1 MADMFD
7 TSNVGIGKGREGGYA
22 IVAPKG
28 TDPAKFE
35 DMTKTLAELLAEVT
49 GAESLGYVSEDG
61 VTISTEVDSE
71 DKKDWGGDVIAS
83 PISSFSESVSATFQE
98 TRDAVLKAVF
108 GDENVTTNGATTV
121 VRHNKNFNGSHL
133 YVFDCVVSDTKVVRT
148 IVPYGVITERD
159 DLTYNNSDLVGYTPT
174 IKCIAYA
181 GYDGDG
187 MRQFVYDSSKAA

>member
-28 TDPAKFE
+28 TDPTKFE

-49 GAESLGYVSEDG
+49 DAESLGYVSEDG

-98 TRDAVLKAVF
+98 TRDAVLRAIF

-121 VRHNKNFNGSHL
+121 VRHNKNFNGAHL

-148 IVPYGVITERD
+148 VVPYGVITERD

-187 MRQFVYDSSKAA
+187 MRQFVYDSSKAV

>member
-1 MADMFD
+1 MADMLD

-28 TDPAKFE
+28 TDPTLFE
-35 DMTKTLAELLAEVT
+35 DMTKTLKELLETVKD
-49 GAESLGYVSEDG
+49 AESLGYVSEDG
-61 VTISTEVDSE
+61 VTISAEVDSE

-83 PISSFSESVSATFQE
+83 PISSFAETASMTFQE
-98 TRDAVLKAVF
+98 TRDAVLKVVF

-121 VRHNKNFNGSHL
+121 VRHNKNFNGSHVF
-133 YVFDCVVSDTKVVRT
+133 VFDCVVSDTKVVRT
-148 IVPYGVITERD
+148 IIPYGVITERD
-159 DLTYNNSDLVGYTPT
+159 DITYNSSDLVGYTPT

-187 MRQFVYDSSKAA
+187 ARQLVYDTSKVA

>member
-28 TDPAKFE
+28 TDPIKFE

-98 TRDAVLKAVF
+98 TRDAVLKAIF

-121 VRHNKNFNGSHL
+121 VRHNKNFNGAHL

-148 IVPYGVITERD
+148 VVPYGVITERD

-187 MRQFVYDSSKAA
+187 MRQFVYDSSKAE

>member
-28 TDPAKFE
+28 TDPTKFE
-35 DMTKTLAELLAEVT
+35 DMTKTLKELLAIVT
-49 GAESLGYVSEDG
+49 TAESLGYVGSDG
-61 VTISTEVDSE
+61 VKLSFDVDS
-71 DKKDWGGDVIAS
+71 DDFKDWGGDVISS
-83 PISSFSESVSATFQE
+83 PISSFTESATMTFQE
-98 TRDAVLKAVF
+98 TRDSVLKVVF

-121 VRHNKNFNGSHL
+121 VRHNKNFNGAHL

-148 IVPYGVITERD
+148 IIPAGVITERD
-159 DLTYNNSDLVGYTPT
+159 DIEYNGDDLVGYTPT

-187 MRQFVYDSSKAA
+187 VRQLVYDSAKAE